1 MLKPLERGDLRWR
14 GKWTSP
20 LIQHPRG
27 AARAVRGDGDLV
39 GTGEEWDLLRRGD
52 WSMWRT

>member
-1 MLKPLERGDLRWR
+1 MLEPLERGALRWR

-39 GTGEEWDLLRRGD
+39 GTGEGLTEKGRLVRVENLK
-52 WSMWRT
+52 